1 MKEPTFCTPSVIL
14 GSVSSALPHFRKGR
28 TDQSFFVPKQEIV
41 DNGYDLSLNRYK
53 EIEIE
58 EVEHRSPAEILD
70 ELDALEVEIQD
81 GLKRLREM
89 LA

>member
-1 MKEPTFCTPSVIL
+1 M
-14 GSVSSALPHFRKGR
+14 
-28 TDQSFFVPKQEIV
+28 PKQEIV

>member
-1 MKEPTFCTPSVIL
+1 MLPLLPTCWTNL
-14 GSVSSALPHFRKGR
+14 TKYY
-28 TDQSFFVPKQEIV
+28 
-41 DNGYDLSLNRYK
+41 YDLSLNRYK